1 MSTYIYEAYNKEN
14 KIIHGEYEAN
24 SHEEVIEYMTKHF
37 LTPVS
42 IKSSSLENKDRDILA
57 TQLFDRITSVDIMFL
72 VRNLATT
79 IKAGLSIVESLEI
92 LIKDTEKKLMKKILQ
107 SVQAMIANGKPLSES
122 FDVYKKSFPPIF
134 TGMIKAGEVSGQLDK
149 TLNELAVYLS
159 KEYALRNRIKSA
171 LTYPIILLISSFG
184 VVILMLIFVLPKLTK
199 AFITSGVK
207 LPWITK
213 FFITLS
219 NILTWS
225 ITFDFVFFIVLI
237 YFFLYFK
244 NTQTGKRFF
253 FWLVSHIPV
262 ARDLI
267 KRIAVVRFSRTFGN
281 LIDGGLSV
289 VDALELSSQSL
300 GNHIYTSAVDSA
312 ILDIKNGIPISEA
325 LGKFPKLFP
334 RLLISLIAVGE
345 RTGSLNEILKTF
357 SDFYEEEVD
366 NKLKDLT
373 SFLEPALLLFM
384 GLMVGAI
391 AVAIIIPIYQLVG
404 HFV

>member
-253 FWLVSHIPV
+253 FWLASHIPV